1 MRGLPVIDFSAAP
14 RRPWW
19 GAAAL
24 LVAGGLLAL
33 QAFEV
38 HEVRARLDDQ
48 RQGMQTLFVPNGGG
62 AGNSTMSPQDSR
74 RHAQI
79 EAVAAYLAAPWDTLL
94 SAFESHSKRGVVI
107 RRLEPDASTG
117 VVRMVGEAP
126 SLKVMMDYVLALE
139 ADQRLQ
145 QVMLV
150 NHDVVGDG
158 GGTPGSIEFTLSAAW
173 RPRGAA
179 AAARTAET
187 GTPAAEARQ
196 VADVEPAAAAGARP

>member
-1 MRGLPVIDFSAAP
+1 MRGVSVIDFSAAS

-19 GAAAL
+19 GVAAL
-24 LVAGGLLAL
+24 LVAGGLLAW
-33 QAFEV
+33 QVFEV

-48 RQGMQTLFVPNGGG
+48 RQGMQALFVPNGG
-62 AGNSTMSPQDSR
+62 AGSSTMSSQDSR

-150 NHDVVGDG
+150 NHDVVGEG
-158 GGTPGSIEFTLSAAW
+158 GNAPGAIEFTLSAAW
-173 RPRGAA
+173 RSRGAA

-196 VADVEPAAAAGARP
+196 VADVEQAATPGVQP

>member
-19 GAAAL
+19 GVAAL

-33 QAFEV
+33 QVFDV
-38 HEVRARLDDQ
+38 QEVRARLDDQ
-48 RQGMQTLFVPNGGG
+48 RQGMQKLFVPNGG
-62 AGNSTMSPQDSR
+62 AGSSTMSPQDSR

-94 SAFESHSKRGVVI
+94 TAFESHSKHGVVI

-139 ADQRLQ
+139 ADPRLQ

-158 GGTPGSIEFTLSAAW
+158 GSMPGAIEFTLSAAW

-179 AAARTAET
+179 PAARTAET
-187 GTPAAEARQ
+187 STTGAEARQ
-196 VADVEPAAAAGARP
+196 VADVEPAAAPGERP

>member
-19 GAAAL
+19 GVAAL
-24 LVAGGLLAL
+24 LVAGGVLAL
-33 QAFEV
+33 QVVDV

-48 RQGMQTLFVPNGGG
+48 RVGMQSLFAPNGSA
-62 AGNSTMSPQDSR
+62 AGSIAIMSPQDSR
-74 RHAQI
+74 RHVQI

-145 QVMLV
+145 QVLLV

-158 GGTPGSIEFTLSAAW
+158 EGNPGAIEFTLSAAW
-173 RPRGAA
+173 RQRGAA
-179 AAARTAET
+179 PAVST
-187 GTPAAEARQ
+187 GAVTPAT
-196 VADVEPAAAAGARP
+196 DVRPAADAEPVAASGAQP